1 MANGRATGEPGA
13 FDLALLVLRLFTGLA
28 LALAHGAGKVPPSER
43 FVSGVEALG
52 FPAPLLFA
60 WAAGLSEFAGGFLL
74 AAGLFTR
81 PAALMVLIT
90 MLVAAFRR
98 HAPDPFADKEK
109 AFLYAAIALVFLI
122 AGGGRLALDAWRRR
136 RRS

>member
-1 MANGRATGEPGA
+1 MANGRAGGEPGA
-13 FDLALLVLRLFTGLA
+13 FDLALLVLRLFTGLV
-28 LALAHGAGKVPPSER
+28 LALAHGAGKMPPSER

-81 PAALMVLIT
+81 PAALMILIT

-98 HAPDPFADKEK
+98 HAADPFADKEK

-122 AGGGRLALDAWRRR
+122 AGGGRLALDAWRSR